1 MLPRVC
7 SAIDHWWRPPLP
19 SPSPLPKVK
28 RKRGNVYENLA
39 SVSPLGGRVRLHVGY
54 RSRRLRLINPT
65 ETLIILDITI
75 KLSLIIVL
83 LYIERKKKMSGQ
95 YVELII
101 NSKRVKIYK
110 SASNTKRANLTWL
123 PLESC
128 TVVLHDT
135 ITQLIIECSWHDC
148 YSICS

>member
-7 SAIDHWWRPPLP
+7 SAIDHRWRPPS
-19 SPSPLPKVK
+19 SPPLPNMK

-39 SVSPLGGRVRLHVGY
+39 SVSPLGGGRIRLHVGY
-54 RSRRLRLINPT
+54 RSRRLRLKNPT

-75 KLSLIIVL
+75 KLSLIIIL
-83 LYIERKKKMSGQ
+83 LYIEQKKKRSGQ
-95 YVELII
+95 YVELIV

-128 TVVLHDT
+128 TVDIHDT
-135 ITQLIIECSWHDC
+135 ITRDLECPWHDC
-148 YSICS
+148 YLICS